1 MKATAQLCLPGCGV
15 GLVAMKGAKE
25 TASEVSGSATPPSV
39 STRGSSSDLLP
50 DEQMEEGLRTI
61 LPGPSDG
68 KLGRKSGGKK
78 SLGQKKSHRKGARK
92 SKSISD
98 LLEER
103 RQEVQSSQHEWWTY
117 KFAKVVSW
125 VVLGLFT
132 AASVLLVALWARH
145 EHEESYVVT
154 LFVMAIAAMAYF
166 AKVTGMGEAQIR
178 GKTIP
183 VIRYID
189 WIATTPLM
197 LYELCTIGGAEKHTI
212 IIVIGSDILMLVG
225 GIVSAMIVPKGK
237 VMQKYAWFGIS
248 IFFYILMVVAL
259 EVDVSYGTVLE
270 RPPDVQRLFK
280 QLSWLTVISWT
291 GYPIVVLLGRAHA
304 GLISKG
310 MEDALL
316 CILDCISK
324 IGMEFFVVFTCSAHG
339 AQCHAH
345 GSEPLEGGH
354 HGLDG
359 HH

>member
-25 TASEVSGSATPPSV
+25 TASEVTPVYSLGYLSV
-39 STRGSSSDLLP
+39 ANGWPMAMPKSFALSLLV
-50 DEQMEEGLRTI
+50 TV
-61 LPGPSDG
+61 
-68 KLGRKSGGKK
+68 RKSPGGKK
-78 SLGQKKSHRKGARK
+78 SLGQKKSGRKGGRK

-98 LLEER
+98 LL
-103 RQEVQSSQHEWWTY
+103 EVQSSQHEWWTY

-310 MEDALL
+310 MEDAPRRHW
-316 CILDCISK
+316 
-324 IGMEFFVVFTCSAHG
+324 CSGFPTLACEG
-339 AQCHAH
+339 PGVLESTSFQGRVL
-345 GSEPLEGGH
+345 GSRVRGFMLFNL
-354 HGLDG
+354 GLG
-359 HH
+359 LQRRVA